1 MGLFSSSKRRKSEA
15 SLRSAALAPAAVSDA
30 PPALPMPA
38 RLSVF
43 GLEGVSMPAPS
54 PANVQ
59 PMERRRSRSATRVL
73 DSRPEREVA
82 TRIMGV
88 GGAKHAGGD
97 GDSYDWIDLSPTAQ
111 VQSKP
116 PVALRKSAHAAIA
129 ANGYATPPRRESSNG
144 STGSSGATTPSRG
157 RPRDSVLHSRYP
169 TGASTPPTS
178 DGGHGGQPP
187 TVPPFGF
194 PKTPQNGISQAFD
207 SSTSP
212 SSFVPYSPPTDQLAS
227 SIATV
232 KPGVGLPPSSSF
244 YGFAGPNSPPTS
256 PRQSQLGTPVRPPKR
271 RESLQNRFSVS
282 AKTDSPLG
290 ARGGEADVSGRR
302 TRQESAS
309 SSVDG
314 MGSKLQPLL
323 FDSAD
328 TTPAASGSATPT
340 PNGGALG
347 TSSNT
352 TFVPSASLSPAQPSL
367 PPGAAPPALAR
378 SASTRGRYDAFAAFY
393 GSSPALSSQSIP
405 SSTPSSAGSPAFT
418 RQLSTDSGS
427 VTTPDGSSSEQ
438 SDREDE
444 AKAGTKPT
452 PARLQPPFQLPPPK
466 APVAV
471 ALPVSPP
478 PSEDLQT
485 PTQAAFPTREDGR
498 ETHAVTGSRSTE
510 PPPQPA
516 ALQLDWPAS
525 PPAASRPLP
534 VTPPRKVSIRNA
546 QPEEPASRAS
556 EASTVVRN
564 TPERRSSLLPHTR
577 RPVELPTVLASPSSG
592 TPPLRPRRSSSLVV
606 PASPSQ
612 LRPAAVIPPPA
623 PLSPSRKAGETTPR
637 AAALAAAR
645 ERERRM
651 TSPSVAEPADAGDQ
665 TPVQT
670 PAPAQKV
677 AQVVQLA
684 SASAADERPRFEY
697 ALSTCTGP
705 LLARLL
711 RDLSYRDVVSLR
723 LVSRTVR
730 HSIDTTGRELV
741 LERFL
746 GSQGYRPLASPAQ
759 SRRATYLPS
768 NEGEITLD
776 LRDLAAFRVAQS
788 VSFDEYAHLARV
800 YTLSP
805 AHFSP
810 ASLKLARAT
819 TRAWNRVVLRL
830 RAQTGLPP
838 SAFAPSAFLNL
849 AQTSH
854 PVHKTGRAASLRA
867 WVPTRAGDSWMSDAE
882 VVECEREV
890 WRSGRGA
897 WSQLRKGDVVHN
909 VAVPTFGNVG
919 ALVFDGKYLRDLSF
933 AYDVVGHLPPWLN
946 MLSYPPQY
954 FHNIVVASSSNP
966 VFYLSLH
973 PFVSAVRETI
983 TLCKEKQALS
993 SPQGNYLVSR
1003 YVYRASLKLSAGQIV
1018 GDSAGAGGLGPGG
1031 IEVVHPDWA
1040 GQVVVETEGTTE
1052 HATLLI
1058 ARVASVEPVPWRIV
1072 REKSRPGKI
1081 WLRPVLDSEAA

>member
-15 SLRSAALAPAAVSDA
+15 NLRSTALAPAAVSDA

-54 PANVQ
+54 PATVQ

-82 TRIMGV
+82 TRAPGGG
-88 GGAKHAGGD
+88 GGAKPAGAGGD
-97 GDSYDWIDLSPTAQ
+97 SFDWIDLGPTAKA
-111 VQSKP
+111 QSKP
-116 PVALRKSAHAAIA
+116 PVALRKSVRA

-144 STGSSGATTPSRG
+144 STGSSGVTTPSRG
-157 RPRDSVLHSRYP
+157 RPRDSVLHARYP
-169 TGASTPPTS
+169 TGESTPPTS

-187 TVPPFGF
+187 TVPRCGLPM
-194 PKTPQNGISQAFD
+194 TPQNGISQAFD

-256 PRQSQLGTPVRPPKR
+256 PLQSQLGTPVRPPKR
-271 RESLQNRFSVS
+271 RESLQNRFSAS

-290 ARGGEADVSGRR
+290 GRGGEGDVLGRR
-302 TRQESAS
+302 TREESAS
-309 SSVDG
+309 SSVNG
-314 MGSKLQPLL
+314 MGTKLQPLQ

-328 TTPAASGSATPT
+328 TTPAPSGSATPT

-352 TFVPSASLSPAQPSL
+352 AFVPSASLSPAQPSL

-378 SASTRGRYDAFAAFY
+378 SSSTQGRYDAFAAFY

-405 SSTPSSAGSPAFT
+405 SSTPSPAGSPAFT

-444 AKAGTKPT
+444 AKAETKAT
-452 PARLQPPFQLPPPK
+452 PARLQPPFQRPPPK

-485 PTQAAFPTREDGR
+485 PTQAAFPTCEDGG
-498 ETHAVTGSRSTE
+498 ETHASEGSRSTE

-516 ALQLDWPAS
+516 ALQLDSPAS

-534 VTPPRKVSIRNA
+534 VTPPRNVSIRNA
-546 QPEEPASRAS
+546 QPEELAGRAS
-556 EASTVVRN
+556 EAPTVVRN

-577 RPVELPTVLASPSSG
+577 TPVERPTVLASPSSMA
-592 TPPLRPRRSSSLVV
+592 PSLRPRRSSSLVV

-651 TSPSVAEPADAGDQ
+651 TSRPVAEPAHAVA
-665 TPVQT
+665 PAQT
-670 PAPAQKV
+670 PAPAPNL
-677 AQVVQLA
+677 AQAVQPA
-684 SASAADERPRFEY
+684 STSAADEAPRFDY

-746 GSQGYRPLASPAQ
+746 GSQGYRPFALPAQ
-759 SRRATYLPS
+759 SRRETYLPS

-776 LRDLAAFRVAQS
+776 LRDLAAFRVAQT

-838 SAFAPSAFLNL
+838 SAFAPSAFPNL
-849 AQTSH
+849 APTSH
-854 PVHKTGRAASLRA
+854 PVHKTGRAASLRV

-1040 GQVVVETEGTTE
+1040 GQIVVETEGTTE

-1058 ARVASVEPVPWRIV
+1058 ARAASVEPVPWRIV